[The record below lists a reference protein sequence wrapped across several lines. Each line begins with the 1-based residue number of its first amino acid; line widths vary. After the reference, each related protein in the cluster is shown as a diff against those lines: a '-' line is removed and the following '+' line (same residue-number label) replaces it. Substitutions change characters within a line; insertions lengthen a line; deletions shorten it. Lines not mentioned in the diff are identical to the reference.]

1 MQNKFDSFILHFLS
15 IKLSILLHWG
25 NWDIDLSHLLLLGV
39 CIRSKTG
46 RKNEPKPQN
55 WADKPEKVTAGEK
68 SYQGKQGGNIII
80 KLSLLYNFIESSA
93 SELIFIHFKI
103 IFFWI
108 WGDFAHLL
116 QHLFNPKDVTVY
128 CGKTMPGP
136 PEVRVSQ

>member
-1 MQNKFDSFILHFLS
+1 MNQNHKTEPTNRRKSPQE
-15 IKLSILLHWG
+15 
-25 NWDIDLSHLLLLGV
+25 
-39 CIRSKTG
+39 RSL
-46 RKNEPKPQN
+46 
-55 WADKPEKVTAGEK
+55 
-68 SYQGKQGGNIII
+68 YQGKQGGNIII

-128 CGKTMPGP
+128 CGKTMLGP